1 MGVGFTSYKAQA
13 LTTIIMSR
21 IFESTNKKSIV
32 ILKTD
37 IQLSVQPNM
46 CYIVVKM
53 SNLPFPGGRRGRG
66 LGGGRL
72 EGGERGGQPGIDQVP
87 VP

>member
-21 IFESTNKKSIV
+21 IFESTNKKSIG
-32 ILKTD
+32 ILMTD

-46 CYIVVKM
+46 YYIVAKM
-53 SNLPFPGGRRGRG
+53 SNIAFSVVYEFGGK
-66 LGGGRL
+66 
-72 EGGERGGQPGIDQVP
+72 QS
-87 VP
+87 